1 MNTSRLFW
9 LTVPLSL
16 TVALAACDKKPTGQI
31 VAVVNGEEIS
41 QSELN
46 QEIQGANIPAGAD
59 KKAVMRDVLQRVI
72 DRRLLAQAA
81 KDQGIDRDPAYVSMQ
96 RRMSEELLVQMS
108 AKKASD
114 SIKVPDAAA
123 IDKFV
128 SENPA
133 MFGQRM
139 KLKLDQIAFEMPR
152 NPEALKQFSNDHSL
166 EAVAATL
173 TRLNMKYQRGAG
185 AVDTGTIAAPMLKQ
199 IEALPPGEP
208 FIVPVQGKVVAS
220 VITGREPIALTPEQI
235 RPLAVE
241 SIRSKELSGIGTS
254 RIKDARTKAKI
265 EYAPD
270 FAPKAAPP
278 APAAPTK

>member
-1 MNTSRLFW
+1 MKTSRLTWFA
-9 LTVPLSL
+9 VPLSL
-16 TVALAACDKKPTGQI
+16 SLVLAACDKKPTGQV

-46 QEIQGANIPAGAD
+46 QELQGANIPANAD
-59 KKAVMRDVLQRVI
+59 KKQVMRDVLQRVI

-81 KDQGIDRDPAYVSMQ
+81 KEQGIDRDPAYVSMQ
-96 RRMSEELLVQMS
+96 RRMSEDLLVQMS

-128 SENPA
+128 AENPA

-152 NPEALKQFSNDHSL
+152 NPEALKQFSENHSL
-166 EAVAATL
+166 EAVAETL
-173 TRLNMKYQRGAG
+173 TRLNLKFQRGTG
-185 AVDTGTIAAPMLKQ
+185 SVDTGTIAPAMLKQ

-220 VITGREPIALTPEQI
+220 VITGREPITLTPEQVRQVASQAMSNKKLSEI
-235 RPLAVE
+235 GDSRL
-241 SIRSKELSGIGTS
+241 KE
-254 RIKDARTKAKI
+254 ARAKAKI
-265 EYAPD
+265 EYGAD
-270 FAPKAAPP
+270 FAPKKAAT
-278 APAAPTK
+278 APTKS